1 MIRLFIPHM
10 LDKDV
15 CIEPDEKQ
23 RHYLT
28 HVMRLKEGERLYL
41 FNGQDGTWEAT
52 YHELSKKKIL
62 LNVQNQ
68 IALQAKRK
76 QCILCPAII
85 KKENMDFVLQK
96 ATELGVTDIYPMI
109 TDRTVM
115 RQFNKERA
123 KLIVYEACEQCERND
138 IPVVHEPQA
147 LDKIITCF
155 DASITLVHLAERQ
168 THSDTLSPDIIPA
181 FLIGPEGGFTEAE
194 NKRIQQ
200 RQNVCFLH
208 LGTTILR
215 AETASI
221 AILAVWQFR
230 VFS

>member
-1 MIRLFIPHM
+1 MIRLFTPHT
-10 LDKDV
+10 LDSN
-15 CIEPDEKQ
+15 CSIEPDEKQ

-28 HVMRLKEGERLYL
+28 HVMRLKEGDCLYL

-52 YHELSKKKIL
+52 YHECGKKKIAL
-62 LNVQNQ
+62 VVQNQ
-68 IALQAKRK
+68 VASQTKRK

-109 TDRTVM
+109 TDRTVV
-115 RQFNKERA
+115 RQFNQERA

-138 IPVVHEPQA
+138 IPIVHEPQP
-147 LDKIITCF
+147 LDKILTSF
-155 DASITLVHLAERQ
+155 DSSITLVHLAERQ
-168 THSDTLSPDIIPA
+168 TQSDRLSPESIPA

-200 RQNVCFLH
+200 TKNVRLLH

-215 AETASI
+215 AETAAL
-221 AILAVWQFR
+221 AILAAWQFR
-230 VFS
+230 VF